1 MANHTGI
8 VILAAGSSSRLG
20 QPKQLLKYKDKSFLR
35 HAAETALAS
44 ACDGPAVIVTGALH
58 EELFKECNDLPIS
71 LVYNSNWQHGMATS
85 IQTGLKAL
93 ERALPNDLRGALVML
108 CDQPLI
114 TTAHLDNLL
123 DMFAAHRSQDIVA
136 TTYDGTT
143 GVPAIFSR
151 EVFPKLYQLKGDKGA
166 RHLFTDPEQ
175 RLYTVPFTRAAI
187 DIDTMEDYEG
197 LL

>member
-8 VILAAGSSSRLG
+8 VILATGNSSRLG
-20 QPKQLLKYKDKSFLR
+20 QPKQFLKYQDKTLLR

-58 EELFKECNDLPIS
+58 EELFKECNDLPIG

-85 IQTGLKAL
+85 IQTGLRAL
-93 ERALPNDLRGALVML
+93 EKARPNELKGALIML

-114 TTAHLDNLL
+114 TAAHLDNLL
-123 DMFAAHRSQDIVA
+123 DMFTAHQHRDITA
-136 TTYDGTT
+136 TAYADVI

-151 EVFPKLYQLKGDKGA
+151 ELFPKLYQLKGDKGA
-166 RHLFTDPEQ
+166 RQLFTDPEQ

-197 LL
+197 LI

>member
-1 MANHTGI
+1 MANYTGI

-20 QPKQLLKYKDKSFLR
+20 QPKQFLKYKDKTFLR

-58 EELFKECNDLPIS
+58 EELFKECSDLPIS
-71 LVYNSNWQHGMATS
+71 LVYNANWQHGMSTS
-85 IQTGLKAL
+85 IQTGVRAL
-93 ERALPNDLRGALVML
+93 EKARPNELKGALIML

-123 DMFAAHRSQDIVA
+123 DMFTAHQAKDIVA
-136 TTYDGTT
+136 TAYDSIT

-151 EVFPKLYQLKGDKGA
+151 EQFPKLYQLKGDKGA
-166 RHLFTDPEQ
+166 RQLFTDPEQ

-197 LL
+197 LI